1 MNSLNC
7 SLTGMNRAH
16 TDRAAQTP
24 ELGEYVTV
32 NKSVIQLG
40 LRNYRN
46 SEMTTRDVQ
55 LGNVHVLGLGIIGFY
70 SDSQQ
75 NEPA

>member
-1 MNSLNC
+1 
-7 SLTGMNRAH
+7 
-16 TDRAAQTP
+16 
-24 ELGEYVTV
+24 
-32 NKSVIQLG
+32 
-40 LRNYRN
+40 
-46 SEMTTRDVQ
+46 MTTRDVQ